1 MLSYTVPAV
10 TLAEAQEYFALSG
23 EAWTGDT
30 GALMRGQRFVATTY
44 NGRWLVEFENDAA
57 PEAVKHA
64 IFEAARREAATPGS
78 LAPDYQA
85 PRLVKRKKIADLE
98 TEYADPVAVGSPATV
113 LDGLLIGIARPAS
126 GRTRTAMV
134 VRA

>member
-10 TLAEAQEYFALSG
+10 TQAEAQDYFALSG

-44 NGRWLVEFENDAA
+44 NGRWLVEFENDAT

-85 PRLVKRKKIADLE
+85 PQQIVRERVDTLE
-98 TEYADPVAVGSPATV
+98 VEYADPVVTASLPTL
-113 LDGLLIGIARPAS
+113 LDGLLVGFARSATA
-126 GRTRTAMV
+126 RTRTAYV